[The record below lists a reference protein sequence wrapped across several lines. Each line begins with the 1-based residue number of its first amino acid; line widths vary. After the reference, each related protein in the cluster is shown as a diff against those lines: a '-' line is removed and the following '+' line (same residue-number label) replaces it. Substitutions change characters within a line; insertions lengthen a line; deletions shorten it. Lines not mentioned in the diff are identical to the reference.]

1 MHAVPRSPS
10 PLRQSQSHPHLS
22 STAIDPQLDSD
33 SDDDDD
39 DDNDNDRE
47 LESTSSVSQFAA
59 NFAQK
64 VGSFVGGMTTPS
76 PSPSPHPMSSSEI
89 EREAQRERERGR
101 REAERILQAE
111 SQRSSLEDRVLAM
124 LDSTRALPPPPSR
137 SQTLPN
143 PETTSQPSSPSWWTA
158 AKNRLTPTKD
168 KDLTPAQQVI
178 QDVKRSEKEREKA
191 EKEYQK
197 ELKRSSKGKDKDWPA
212 VADNKYSDPSF
223 LNLNVPQTPTPQ
235 HRRSGSPTSNSA
247 SSPGRVLGSPSA
259 SGSPARSFTAPNLTP
274 SPNRST
280 ASNASPGRA
289 DQPPIYA
296 QFNAQG
302 GLDVHLTLITIA
314 KRFEK
319 LEKWTVGHV
328 RALEERMG
336 DVERWLVDKEEREQ
350 QDRGS
355 RIASKDDETVSKES
369 ASDSHPDV
377 RDQVQNLRDEILELQ
392 GRIGELGR
400 EMAELSRE
408 RAIERVMPE
417 KLSSSKQSQ
426 SAQVREA
433 SPPPTSSSFAAIE
446 SSVSPG
452 SGDWPN
458 LQPHKRVPSVR
469 ESTSP
474 PLLRSLSRQTTGS
487 RLPYP
492 TGDYAPAPPEIGA
505 VLSGTFSPPTS
516 PPGSLSSRT
525 PTRKLSSSQPLSGI
539 GLGLA
544 TAGQSG
550 AAPISS
556 SASTYSTS
564 YSNASFSSVSSISP
578 STSPSP
584 SPGHRA
590 QQKSEANASPSTAQ
604 RSSRV
609 LPVPPKE
616 GSTSSPSGNRKR
628 YTVAL
633 GTPITRA
640 SAMMAE
646 TESTFVNGNNRNDH
660 GSGLPRHGSNS
671 SIGRAFFSSSPVS
684 VGRADEVNDE
694 DDLIGDETIGKS
706 SSHRTGLAAALKD
719 DGKGKDT
726 QESDSF
732 TPTHSRIRAQSAYG
746 YSSII
751 QQSQSRTRAEPSP
764 PTSGGTAPLKPRV
777 RSQSISPHPSANVL
791 SPPPVTGS
799 KFVDPLVLRRQE
811 TASKHDKLAMPRPLS
826 GKIPIGQLV
835 KFFDGDAKK

>member
-1 MHAVPRSPS
+1 MAVPRSPS
-10 PLRQSQSHPHLS
+10 PLRQSQTHPDHNF
-22 STAIDPQLDSD
+22 TGVDTEFDDDAD
-33 SDDDDD
+33 SDDD
-39 DDNDNDRE
+39 E
-47 LESTSSVSQFAA
+47 AEHESASSVSQFAA

-64 VGSFVGGMTTPS
+64 VGGFVGGMTS
-76 PSPSPHPMSSSEI
+76 PSPSPGPTAISSSEI
-89 EREAQRERERGR
+89 EREALRERERGR
-101 REAERILQAE
+101 REAERILKAE
-111 SQRSSLEDRVLAM
+111 SHRSSLEDRVLAM
-124 LDSTRALPPPPSR
+124 LDTTRALPPPPSR

-143 PETTSQPSSPSWWTA
+143 AQSSQPSSPTSWWSATR
-158 AKNRLTPTKD
+158 NRLTPT

-178 QDVKRSEKEREKA
+178 QDAKRIEREREKA

-197 ELKRSSKGKDKDWPA
+197 ELKRSSRGKDKDWPSIS
-212 VADNKYSDPSF
+212 DNKYSDPAF
-223 LNLNVPQTPTPQ
+223 LNLNVPPASTPQ
-235 HRRSGSPTSNSA
+235 HKRSGSPTSPSPNA
-247 SSPGRVLGSPSA
+247 TSSPGRVLGSPSA
-259 SGSPARSFTAPNLTP
+259 TGSPARSFTAPNLTP

-289 DQPPIYA
+289 DQPPLYA

-328 RALEERMG
+328 RALEDRMG
-336 DVERWLVDKEEREQ
+336 DVERWLVDKEQREQ
-350 QDRGS
+350 QPEHGP
-355 RIASKDDETVSKES
+355 RIPANVNKEE
-369 ASDSHPDV
+369 ARHMSDSHQEV
-377 RDQVQNLRDEILELQ
+377 RHEVQNLRDEVLELQ

-400 EMAELSRE
+400 EMADMSRE
-408 RAIERVMPE
+408 RAIERVMPQ
-417 KLSSSKQSQ
+417 KLSSSTKSH
-426 SAQVREA
+426 STQVLET
-433 SPPPTSSSFAAIE
+433 SPPPTSSSYAAIE
-446 SSVSPG
+446 STG
-452 SGDWPN
+452 DGDWPN

-492 TGDYAPAPPEIGA
+492 TGDYAPAPPEVGS

-525 PTRKLSSSQPLSGI
+525 PTKKPTSGQNQLISGI

-544 TAGQSG
+544 TAGPSG
-550 AAPISS
+550 AAQMSS

-590 QQKSEANASPSTAQ
+590 QQKIDSNSSPSTAS
-604 RSSRV
+604 RGARV
-609 LPVPPKE
+609 LPIPPSSAKE
-616 GSTSSPSGNRKR
+616 VSTSSPSGGRKR

-646 TESTFVNGNNRNDH
+646 TESSFVNGNNRNNVEDH
-660 GSGLPRHGSNS
+660 GLPRQGSNS
-671 SIGRAFFSSSPVS
+671 SIGRAFFSSSPIS
-684 VGRADEVNDE
+684 VGKDHGEDNDQN
-694 DDLIGDETIGKS
+694 LIGEETIGKS
-706 SSHRTGLAAALKD
+706 SSRNALATALKHEE
-719 DGKGKDT
+719 T
-726 QESDSF
+726 EAF

-746 YSSII
+746 FSSIA
-751 QQSQSRTRAEPSP
+751 QQSQSKGRTEPSP
-764 PTSGGTAPLKPRV
+764 TTSGGTAPLRPRI
-777 RSQSISPHPSANVL
+777 RSQSISPHPSATVV
-791 SPPPVTGS
+791 SPPVAGS

-811 TASKHDKLAMPRPLS
+811 ASTKPEKLAMPRPIS